1 MSWNDGYERK
11 KHQEELDKEIELL
24 RLNGNTE
31 SEINS
36 WIEESWKGYRITRW
50 HAMHMQSINITYFD
64 DQNDETDNPLLRK
77 FLDVMSVTEE
87 YKDSA
92 EFGWMESIENMEMY
106 RWLKALPVKEKRLMT
121 CVVEEGLTLKAAA
134 EKCDIPYRSGKRYF
148 ETWKNFLRNF

>member
-50 HAMHMQSINITYFD
+50 HAMHINSSENALFELSRTVNMGQAFYSKCEITPEIVDAFI
-64 DQNDETDNPLLRK
+64 DEVFVHAQDRIDIHFKTKDLYERALLEIQK
-77 FLDVMSVTEE
+77 T
-87 YKDSA
+87 
-92 EFGWMESIENMEMY
+92 
-106 RWLKALPVKEKRLMT
+106 T
-121 CVVEEGLTLKAAA
+121 AA
-134 EKCDIPYRSGKRYF
+134 IQ
-148 ETWKNFLRNF
+148 